1 MSIYFI
7 SDLHLQESEP
17 AMTQGFLNY
26 LDNLK
31 DAKALYILG
40 DFFEVWIGDDYEN
53 PLISEVK
60 SALTALTQR
69 GIELYIMH
77 GNRDFLIGSD
87 FCQQVGATLLADPSV
102 IDFDGEKILLM
113 HGDSMCTKDLAYMK
127 MRPMLRNPIM
137 QERLLNQTIEE
148 RLMMAANMRGES
160 QKGNQ
165 MKSADIMDV
174 TPEEVDKV
182 MTENA
187 VRTLIHG
194 HTHRPFDHHWQHNGE
209 ERRRIVLGDWSN
221 TQGWQIRYHQATGF
235 ELSKFEF

>member
-26 LDNLK
+26 LDSLT
-31 DAKALYILG
+31 DAQALYILG
-40 DFFEVWIGDDYEN
+40 DFFEVWIGDDYESQ
-53 PLISEVK
+53 LINEVK
-60 SALTALTQR
+60 SALKSLSLR
-69 GIELYIMH
+69 GVKLYLMH
-77 GNRDFLIGSD
+77 GNRDFLIGDD
-87 FCQQVGATLLADPSV
+87 FCKQVGATLLEDPSI
-102 IDFDGEKILLM
+102 IDFNGEKVLLM

-127 MRPMLRNPIM
+127 MRPMLRNPMM

-165 MKSADIMDV
+165 MKAADIMDV

-182 MTENA
+182 MTENS
-187 VRTLIHG
+187 VKTLIHG
-194 HTHRPFDHHWQHNGE
+194 HTHRPFDHYWQHDNE
-209 ERRRIVLGDWSN
+209 QRRRIVLGDWSN
-221 TQGWQIRYHQATGF
+221 TQGWQIRYNQTTGF
-235 ELSKFEF
+235 ELSEFKF

>member
-17 AMTQGFLNY
+17 AMTQGFLSY
-26 LDNLK
+26 LDSLT

-53 PLISEVK
+53 PLINEVK
-60 SALTALTQR
+60 SALTTLTQR
-69 GIELYIMH
+69 GVELYIMH
-77 GNRDFLIGSD
+77 GNRDFLIGDD

-102 IDFDGEKILLM
+102 IDFDDEKVLLM

-127 MRPMLRNPIM
+127 MRPMLRNPMM

-148 RLMMAANMRGES
+148 RLIMAANMRGES

-165 MKSADIMDV
+165 MKSSDIMDV

-182 MTENA
+182 MTDNS
-187 VRTLIHG
+187 VKTLIHG
-194 HTHRPFDHHWQHNGE
+194 HTHRPFDHHWQHNDE
-209 ERRRIVLGDWSN
+209 QRRRIVLGDWSN
-221 TQGWQIRYHQATGF
+221 THGWQIRYNQEKGF